1 MVDEAKAKELFKED
15 LPKLHFTYKQCSVS
29 DEVELEKCMSVIK
42 QELGGLDIVINSAGV
57 LDELNPRRVTEI
69 NYVSMFSTLDLIL
82 DHPFLLSSVRCCLYH
97 FERH

>member
-1 MVDEAKAKELFKED
+1 MVDEIKARDLFKED

-29 DEVELEKCMSVIK
+29 DEVELEKCMLAIK

-69 NYVSMFSTLDLIL
+69 NYVRNASIFNLA
-82 DHPFLLSSVRCCLYH
+82 LSNTCL
-97 FERH
+97 